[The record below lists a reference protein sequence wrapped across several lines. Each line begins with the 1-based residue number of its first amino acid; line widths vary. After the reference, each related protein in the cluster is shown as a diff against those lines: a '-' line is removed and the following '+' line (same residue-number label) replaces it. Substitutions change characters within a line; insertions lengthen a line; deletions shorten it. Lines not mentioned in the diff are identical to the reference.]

1 MAHFDRTAEDV
12 GNIVSLEHVNVQIPD
27 QQLATAFYVVGL
39 GLTRDPYQV
48 VGLVNMWINAGR
60 CQFHLPT
67 GKPQVVSGHT
77 AVVMPG
83 RGNLLK
89 RLDAASKLLEGTR
102 FAVREKPDHIEAICP
117 WGNRIRIYEP
127 LDGNGKPRFGRMMLG
142 MPYVE
147 IEVARG
153 NAPGIARFYRDVFD
167 APSEVR
173 DEPDGRAA
181 HVRIGTDQ
189 RLVFRETA
197 GPHPE
202 FDGHHV
208 AIYLANFSRPYQKLA
223 KAGIISRETNEH
235 EYRFIDIVDLDTG
248 SVLAKLEH
256 EVRSMTHPS
265 YARPLVNRNPD
276 TSGPSFSPGHEGMPW
291 ALPVQTRIQ

>member
-1 MAHFDRTAEDV
+1 MDQYDRAAEDV

-67 GKPQVVSGHT
+67 GKPQVVNGHT

-83 RGNLLK
+83 RANLLK
-89 RLDAASKLLEGTR
+89 RLEGAAKLLEGTR
-102 FAVREKPDHIEAICP
+102 FSFRERNDHIETVCP
-117 WGNRIRIYEP
+117 WGNRIRCYEP
-127 LDGNGKPRFGRMMLG
+127 GPRFGRMMLG

-147 IEVARG
+147 IEVDRG
-153 NAPGIARFYRDVFD
+153 NAAGIARFYDEIFG
-167 APSEVR
+167 APSAVK
-173 DEPDGRAA
+173 DDAAGRAA

-189 RLVFRETA
+189 ELIFRETD
-197 GPHPE
+197 GPKPE

-208 AIYLANFSRPYQKLA
+208 AIYMANFSRPYNKLL
-223 KAGIISRETNEH
+223 KHKIISRETNQH
-235 EYRFIDIVDLDTG
+235 EYRFVDIIDLDTG
-248 SVLAKLEH
+248 KVLSQLEH

-276 TSGPSFSPGHEGMPW
+276 TTGPSFSPGHEGMPW
-291 ALPVQTRIQ
+291 AMPVVTRII

>member
-1 MAHFDRTAEDV
+1 MAEYDRAAEDV

-67 GKPQVVSGHT
+67 GKPQVVHGHT

-83 RGNLLK
+83 RANLLK
-89 RLDAASKLLEGTR
+89 RLAGVGKVLEGTKFS
-102 FAVREKPDHIEAICP
+102 FAERDDHVETSCP
-117 WGNRIRIYEP
+117 WGNKIRVYEP
-127 LDGNGKPRFGRMMLG
+127 GPQWGRMMLG
-142 MPYVE
+142 MPHVE
-147 IEVARG
+147 IEVDRG
-153 NAPGIARFYRDVFD
+153 NAPGIARFYEEVFG

-173 DEPDGRAA
+173 QDPEGRAA

-189 RLVFRETA
+189 RLIFRETD

-208 AIYLANFSRPYQKLA
+208 AVYLANFSKPYAQLKKHKLVT
-223 KAGIISRETNEH
+223 RETNQH

-248 SVLAKLEH
+248 RVLAKLEH

-276 TSGPSFSPGHEGMPW
+276 TMGPSFSPGHESMPW
-291 ALPVQTRIQ
+291 AMPVVRLIQ

>member
-1 MAHFDRTAEDV
+1 MAQFDRAAEDV
-12 GNIVSLEHVNVQIPD
+12 GNIVSLEHVNVQVPD

-67 GKPQVVSGHT
+67 GKPQVVAGHT

-83 RGNLLK
+83 RANLLK
-89 RLDAASKLLEGTR
+89 RLENAAKLLQGTR
-102 FAVREKPDHIEAICP
+102 FAFHEKNDHVETICP

-127 LDGNGKPRFGRMMLG
+127 LDGNRPRFGRMMLG

-147 IEVARG
+147 LEVARG
-153 NAPGIARFYRDVFD
+153 NAAGIARFYSEVFD
-167 APSEVR
+167 APAEVR

-189 RLVFRETA
+189 RLVFRETD

-208 AIYLANFSRPYQKLA
+208 AIYLANFSRPYAKLGQ
-223 KAGIISRETNEH
+223 AGVISRETNEH
-235 EYRFIDIVDLDTG
+235 EYRFIDIVDLETG
-248 SVLAKLEH
+248 RVLAKLEH

-276 TSGPSFSPGHEGMPW
+276 TSGPSFSPGHEGMAW

>member
-1 MAHFDRTAEDV
+1 MSQYDRATEDV
-12 GNIVSLEHVNVQIPD
+12 GNIVSLEHVNVQVSD

-67 GKPQVVSGHT
+67 GKPQVVHGHT

-83 RGNLLK
+83 RDNLLK
-89 RLDAASKLLEGTR
+89 RLDAARKLLDGTR
-102 FAVREKPDHIEAICP
+102 FAFRELDECVEAICP
-117 WGNRIRIYEP
+117 WGNRIRCYEP
-127 LDGNGKPRFGRMMLG
+127 GPRFGRMMLG

-147 IEVARG
+147 IEVERG
-153 NAPGIARFYRDVFD
+153 TAAGIARFYNEIFE
-167 APSEVR
+167 APSDVR
-173 DEPDGRAA
+173 DEPAGRAA
-181 HVRIGTDQ
+181 HIRIGTDQ
-189 RLVFRETA
+189 RLTFRETD

-208 AIYLANFSRPYQKLA
+208 AIYMANFSRPYRKLIQH
-223 KAGIISRETNEH
+223 GIVSRETNEH
-235 EYRFIDIVDLDTG
+235 EYRVIDIIDLDTG
-248 SVLAKLEH
+248 RVLAKLEH
-256 EVRSMTHPS
+256 EVRSMTYPS

-276 TSGPSFSPGHEGMPW
+276 STGPSFSPGHEGMPW
-291 ALPVQTRIQ
+291 ALPVRTRIA

>member
-1 MAHFDRTAEDV
+1 MATFDRVAEDV
-12 GNIVSLEHVNVQIPD
+12 GNIVSLEHVNTQIPD
-27 QQLATAFYVVGL
+27 QQLATAFYVMGL

-67 GKPQVVSGHT
+67 GSPQVVHGHT

-83 RGNLLK
+83 RDNLVK
-89 RLDAASKLLEGTR
+89 RLAAVKKPLDGTR
-102 FAVREKPDHIEAICP
+102 FAFSEHNDHVEAICP
-117 WGNRIRIYEP
+117 WGNHIRCYEP
-127 LDGNGKPRFGRMMLG
+127 GTRFGRMMLG

-153 NAPGIARFYRDVFD
+153 NASGIARFYNEIFA
-167 APSEVR
+167 APSKVQDDPE
-173 DEPDGRAA
+173 GRAA

-189 RLVFRETA
+189 KLIFRESDRTV
-197 GPHPE
+197 PE

-208 AIYLANFSRPYQKLA
+208 AIYMANFSSPYTKLL
-223 KAGIISRETNEH
+223 KHKVISRETNEH
-235 EYRFIDIVDLDTG
+235 EYRFIDIVDLETG
-248 SVLAKLEH
+248 RVLAKLEH

-276 TSGPSFSPGHEGMPW
+276 TTGPSFSPGHEGMPW
-291 ALPVQTRIQ
+291 ALPVATRVQ

>member
-1 MAHFDRTAEDV
+1 MAEYDRAAEDV
-12 GNIVSLEHVNVQIPD
+12 GNIISLEHVNVQVPD
-27 QQLATAFYVVGL
+27 QQHATAFYVVGL

-67 GKPQVVSGHT
+67 GKPQVVHGHT
-77 AVVMPG
+77 AVVMPN
-83 RGNLLK
+83 RANLLK
-89 RLDAASKLLEGTR
+89 RLEAARKHLEGTR
-102 FAVREKPDHIEAICP
+102 FAFREQSDHVEAICP

-127 LDGNGKPRFGRMMLG
+127 APRFGRMMLG
-142 MPYVE
+142 MPWVE
-147 IEVARG
+147 IEVERG
-153 NAPGIARFYRDVFD
+153 NATGIARFYDQILG
-167 APSEVR
+167 ALTEVR
-173 DEPDGRAA
+173 DEAEGRAA

-189 RLVFRETA
+189 RLVFRETS

-208 AIYLANFSRPYQKLA
+208 AIYIANFSKPYAQLA
-223 KAGIISRETNEH
+223 KSGIISRETNQH

-248 SVLAKLEH
+248 RVLAKLEH
-256 EVRSMTHPS
+256 EVRSLTHPS

-276 TSGPSFSPGHEGMPW
+276 TAGPSFSPGHEGLPW
-291 ALPVQTRIQ
+291 AMPVVTRIQ

>member
-1 MAHFDRTAEDV
+1 MTSYDRAAEDV

-39 GLTRDPYQV
+39 GLTRDPFQV

-67 GKPQVVSGHT
+67 GAPQVVNGHT

-83 RGNLLK
+83 RANLLR
-89 RLDAASKLLEGTR
+89 RLDMARKPLAGTR
-102 FAVREKPDHIEAICP
+102 FAFTEKNDHVETICP

-127 LDGNGKPRFGRMMLG
+127 GPRFGRMMLG
-142 MPYVE
+142 MPWVE
-147 IEVARG
+147 IDVEPG
-153 NAPGIARFYRDVFD
+153 NAAGIARFYDEIFAAPADVL
-167 APSEVR
+167 
-173 DEPDGRAA
+173 DEPEGRAA
-181 HVRIGTDQ
+181 HIRIGTDQ
-189 RLVFRETA
+189 RLIFRETT
-197 GPHPE
+197 GPKPE

-208 AIYLANFSRPYQKLA
+208 AIYMANFSKPYRELVKR
-223 KAGIISRETNEH
+223 GILSRETNEH
-235 EYRFIDIVDLDTG
+235 EYRFIDIADLDTG
-248 SVLAKLEH
+248 RVLARLEH

-276 TSGPSFSPGHEGMPW
+276 TTGASFSPGHEAMPW
-291 ALPVQTRIQ
+291 AMPVPTRVQ